1 MHASNSARFN
11 QSCHDLASSLD
22 LPDRDVPDAD
32 IVKLIF
38 NHLTDPANGQWL
50 MILDNIEDFVL
61 YPGSRSQE
69 DETEASPQHLAAFVP
84 EVAHGSVL
92 ITSRNRIAAESLI
105 GGSSTILE
113 VKPMN
118 DSDTLALIRAR
129 SGDEKSLEEDCIA
142 LLHMLGNIPL
152 AITQAAAYISQKA
165 PRMSISRYLNLFSQ
179 SVKNQTELLEDN
191 FRDLRRDPEVA
202 NALLTTWKI
211 SFRHLRERHPSSAE
225 LLGVMCYLDS
235 QAMPES
241 LFLPKYSN
249 DSLQFESQFKSRVD
263 PLISYSFISHEIG
276 QVSFSMHRLVQ
287 LATKEWL
294 KEHDKSEKHKHEA
307 LDIIVRAFPDASDLF
322 QNWITAEAL
331 SPHAEVILSQLPFSM
346 NTTQNLAMATL
357 LSNTASHAVLKGD
370 FNAAFVKFVRA
381 RDLQFPIFGWGDP
394 LVAETSDLIT
404 NVLSEMGRREIAI
417 RVQRVGIA
425 RRAASLGTSHEN
437 SHTSLRM
444 MAKLGELLR
453 KHERSD
459 EAKVVIA
466 LAVEGLTKMFGPRD
480 LQTLSALRTSALLQD
495 HEGRIQE
502 AEASLRHVLDTRREI
517 LGDKDLNTLTSM
529 GDLADFYTANHQY
542 KFALPLYATACRSLE
557 QVFGPNHRKSLDFL
571 GRFAHATAQSRLRR
585 NTVLGGRLGRLLDHR
600 KYRKFL
606 GSSLPSVSILIGGI
620 FISWAGIHFGLNIY
634 EVRISFDH
642 IDSDIES

>member
-1 MHASNSARFN
+1 MHASNPARFN
-11 QSCHDLASSLD
+11 QSCHDLANSLD
-22 LPDRDVPDAD
+22 IPDRDLPNAHV
-32 IVKLIF
+32 VKLVF

-61 YPGSRSQE
+61 FPGSRLQE
-69 DETEASPQHLAAFVP
+69 DETEASPQYLAAFVP
-84 EVAHGSVL
+84 DVAHGSVL
-92 ITSRNRIAAESLI
+92 ITSRNRIAAETLI
-105 GGSSTILE
+105 GGGSTVIE
-113 VKPMN
+113 VTPMD

-142 LLHMLGNIPL
+142 LLHTLGNIPL
-152 AITQAAAYISQKA
+152 AITQAAAYISQRA

-179 SVKNQTELLEDN
+179 SIKNQTQLLEDN

-211 SFRHLRERHPSSAE
+211 SFQQLRERHPGSAE

-235 QAMPES
+235 QVMPES
-241 LFLPKYSN
+241 LFLPKYGN
-249 DSLQFESQFKSRVD
+249 DSLQFESRVA

-276 QVSFSMHRLVQ
+276 HVSFSMHRLVQ

-307 LDIIVRAFPDASDLF
+307 LDIIVKAFPDASNLF

-331 SPHAEVILSQLPFSM
+331 SPHAEVILSQLPISM

-357 LSNTASHAVLKGD
+357 LYNTACHAELKGD
-370 FNAAFVKFVRA
+370 FNAAFVKSVSA
-381 RDLQFPIFGWGDP
+381 RDLHSQFFGWGDP
-394 LVAETSDLIT
+394 LVTETSDLIT

-417 RVQRVGIA
+417 RVQRVAIA

-453 KHERSD
+453 KQERSD

-517 LGDKDLNTLTSM
+517 LGDKDLNTLISM
-529 GDLADFYTANHQY
+529 GDLADFYSATHQY
-542 KFALPLYATACRSLE
+542 QFAFPLYVAACRSFE

-571 GRFAHATAQSRLRR
+571 SRFAHARAQSKLRR
-585 NTVLGGRLGRLLDHR
+585 NTVFGGRLGRLLDHR
-600 KYRKFL
+600 KCRRL
-606 GSSLPSVSILIGGI
+606 LASLPTVLILIGGI
-620 FISWAGIHFGLNIY
+620 LVSVAGIHFGGDIY
-634 EVRISFDH
+634 QKRILHDYV
-642 IDSDIES
+642 DDEIET